1 MLLKRLREEVLE
13 ANLELVR
20 RGLVLYTFGNASGVD
35 REQGLVV
42 IKPSGVDY
50 DELKPEDMVITD
62 LQGKIVEGSLR
73 PSSDLDTHTLLYR
86 EFAGIGS
93 VVHTHSEFATSFAQ
107 AGLPI
112 PPLGTTHADYFY
124 GPVPV
129 TAPLTDAAIA
139 GRYVHETGLAI
150 VERFKAHRGA
160 NGEPAEPAIDPLA
173 VPACLVAGHAPFAW
187 GRTPYDA
194 AHNAVVLEA
203 VARMA
208 YRTLTLQ
215 HEAAE
220 VSQALLDRHYFRKH
234 GPDATYG
241 QAKTKS

>member
-1 MLLKRLREEVLE
+1 MLLKQLREEVLE

-50 DELKPEDMVITD
+50 DVLKPEHMVVTD
-62 LQGKIVEGSLR
+62 LHGKIVEGTLR

-86 EFAGIGS
+86 EFEQIGA

-107 AGLPI
+107 AGLPV
-112 PPLGTTHADYFY
+112 PAFGTTHADYFY

-129 TAPLTDAAIA
+129 TAPLSDAAIG

-150 VERFKAHRGA
+150 VARFRGLD
-160 NGEPAEPAIDPLA
+160 GSSPVDHLA
-173 VPACLVAGHAPFAW
+173 VPACLVAGHAPFVW
-187 GRTPYDA
+187 GKTAHDA

-208 YRTLTLQ
+208 YRTIGLKANA
-215 HEAAE
+215 EE

-234 GPDATYG
+234 GKDATYG
-241 QAKTKS
+241 QGNPS

>member
-1 MLLKRLREEVLE
+1 MLLEALRAEVLE

-50 DELKPEDMVITD
+50 DDLRPEHMVVTD
-62 LQGKIVEGSLR
+62 LDGTIVEGTLN

-86 EFAGIGS
+86 EFPTIGA
-93 VVHTHSEFATSFAQ
+93 VVHTHSEYATSWAQ
-107 AGLPI
+107 AGLDI
-112 PPLGTTHADYFY
+112 PALGTTHADYFY
-124 GPVPV
+124 GPIPC
-129 TAPLTDAAIA
+129 TAPLTDEAIQ

-150 VERFKAHRGA
+150 VERFRG
-160 NGEPAEPAIDPLA
+160 IDPLA
-173 VPACLVAGHAPFAW
+173 IPACLVAGHAPFVW
-187 GRTPYDA
+187 GKTPHAA

-208 YRTLTLQ
+208 LRTVQLK
-215 HEAAE
+215 ADAG
-220 VSQALLDRHYFRKH
+220 VSQSLLDRHYFRKH
-234 GPDATYG
+234 GANATYG
-241 QAKTKS
+241 QRS

>member
-1 MLLKRLREEVLE
+1 MLLESLRAAVLE

-50 DELKPEDMVITD
+50 DDLRPEHMVVTD
-62 LQGKIVEGSLR
+62 LDGRRVEGTLN

-86 EFAGIGS
+86 EFPTIGA
-93 VVHTHSEFATSFAQ
+93 VVHTHSEYATSFAQ
-107 AGLPI
+107 SGMAI

-124 GPVPV
+124 GPVPC
-129 TAPLTDAAIA
+129 TPDLTDAAIQ
-139 GRYVHETGLAI
+139 GRYVHETGQAI
-150 VERFKAHRGA
+150 VDYFRG
-160 NGEPAEPAIDPLA
+160 NNIDPLA
-173 VPACLVAGHAPFAW
+173 VPAVLVAGHAPFAW
-187 GRTPYDA
+187 GKTPHDA

-203 VARMA
+203 VAKMA
-208 YRTLTLQ
+208 YKTLTLTPG
-215 HEAAE
+215 HRG

-234 GPDATYG
+234 GAAATYG
-241 QAKTKS
+241 QETK

>member
-1 MLLKRLREEVLE
+1 MLLKELREEVLE

-50 DELKPEDMVITD
+50 DKMKPEHMVVTD
-62 LQGKIVEGSLR
+62 LNGTIVEGNLR

-86 EFAGIGS
+86 EFLTIGA
-93 VVHTHSEFATSFAQ
+93 VVHTHSDYATSFAQ

-112 PPLGTTHADYFY
+112 PAFGTTHADYFY
-124 GPVPV
+124 GPVPC
-129 TAPLTDAAIA
+129 TAPLSDEAIQ

-150 VERFKAHRGA
+150 VERFRE
-160 NGEPAEPAIDPLA
+160 GEGIDPLA
-173 VPACLVAGHAPFAW
+173 VPACLVAGHAPFVW
-187 GRTPYDA
+187 GRNAHDA

-203 VARMA
+203 IAKMA
-208 YRTLTLQ
+208 LQTVTLRANC
-215 HEAAE
+215 EG
-220 VSQALLDRHYFRKH
+220 VSRALLDRHYFRKH
-234 GPDATYG
+234 GANATYG
-241 QAKTKS
+241 QC

>member
-1 MLLKRLREEVLE
+1 MLVAELREQVLE

-50 DELKPEDMVITD
+50 DDLRPEDMVVTD
-62 LQGKIVEGSLR
+62 LNGVIVEGKLK

-86 EFAGIGS
+86 EFPSIGA

-112 PPLGTTHADYFY
+112 PAFGTTHADYFY

-129 TAPLTDAAIA
+129 TQPLSDEAIA

-150 VERFKAHRGA
+150 VARFRGDK
-160 NGEPAEPAIDPLA
+160 ETPALDPLA
-173 VPACLVAGHAPFAW
+173 VPACLVNGHAPFVW
-187 GRTPYDA
+187 GRSAHEA

-208 YRTLTLQ
+208 YRTLAL
-215 HEAAE
+215 ESNKAE

-234 GPDATYG
+234 GSAATYG
-241 QAKTKS
+241 QAKPVAESRR